1 MKAQR
6 IAAPQGDRYAG
17 HPQRRPRVPRPL
29 PALSTLP
36 FFPATLPRPRYSPCP
51 HLAAE
56 DLTARSPMLS
66 PSLQICCQGP
76 LAAACGTG
84 PTTTGRRPR
93 HGCGADLLA
102 RQRRRSCWVAARY
115 GGERPPCSRPV
126 TTPARATA
134 APTQLWGVPTARL
147 RRRGCGAAPL
157 YGGERPP
164 AAPRHRGPL
173 TTTCCTGRRRG
184 RCCWADLPAARRRP
198 NSAPAPRLLA
208 VVIHVRQAP
217 MPRSPGDERQITD
230 KEEPRFTTAPLQ

>member
-84 PTTTGRRPR
+84 RRPR
-93 HGCGADLLA
+93 HSCGADLLA
-102 RQRRRSCWVAARY
+102 NPDAAAGWRRGMVASGHPAAAPSPPPPAQRQRQRSCGAYLLRGCADAAA
-115 GGERPPCSRPV
+115 G
-126 TTPARATA
+126 
-134 APTQLWGVPTARL
+134 RL
-147 RRRGCGAAPL
+147 RCTVASG
-157 YGGERPP
+157 PP
-164 AAPRHRGPL
+164 AAPRHRRPL